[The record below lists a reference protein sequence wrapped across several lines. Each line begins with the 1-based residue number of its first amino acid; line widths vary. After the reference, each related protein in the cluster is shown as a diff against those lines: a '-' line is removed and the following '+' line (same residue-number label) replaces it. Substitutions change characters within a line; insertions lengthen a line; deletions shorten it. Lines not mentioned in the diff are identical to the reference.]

1 MTHSGPA
8 PFESTNSLVPAPI
21 DQSLIDMVNHTPL
34 GPILNTPVS
43 KVLADLGFP
52 PLPAA
57 PPPMPAMPGLPP
69 FPAIN
74 IDNLFKPVT
83 DLSQSIG
90 SGNLADSGFDP
101 TIIFTGL
108 STLMQSMIGLSGGAL
123 KAVDG
128 VWQGMA
134 STANAG
140 KSASAAADGAAVGA
154 KSADVAVNTNTGAAV
169 VATGRASM
177 DEVIAEFIAELS
189 AGLAACETPAGPG
202 VIIAAAV
209 KALNGAM
216 AVVTGTKT
224 ALAPETAKQAVNGQQ
239 LPITGAP
246 TSPSPFGI
254 AATVLESVGQPL
266 SSLGSQGAQMMGT
279 MTKQLT
285 SAAAKTKDLDDKKDP
300 KSTKPASLTPHG
312 AGGLG
317 GLSGAGGAG
326 GKKTG
331 GTGGGGGGVG
341 GIGGIAPPL
350 SARPSVPN
358 LNTAAVAET
367 AAPGA
372 GGGRAGGMAT
382 TTTTSTGNGMMP
394 MGAGAAGAAGA
405 ARGAGSDD
413 GHGSPDFLVTAEHGS
428 EVVGE
433 MPRAA
438 PAVLGGEHDTEVESP
453 DVDLRL

>member
-1 MTHSGPA
+1 MTHSGHA

-21 DQSLIDMVNHTPL
+21 DQSLIDMVNHSPL

-43 KVLADLGFP
+43 KVLSDLGFP

-57 PPPMPAMPGLPP
+57 PPPLPPMPGLPP
-69 FPAIN
+69 FPVIN
-74 IDNLFKPVT
+74 IDDLFKPVT

-90 SGNLADSGFDP
+90 SGNLGDSGFDP
-101 TIIFTGL
+101 TMIFTGL
-108 STLMQSMIGLSGGAL
+108 STLMQTMIGLSGGAL
-123 KAVDG
+123 KAADG

-134 STANAG
+134 ATANGG
-140 KSASAAADGAAVGA
+140 KSAAAAADGAAVGA
-154 KSADVAVNTNTGAAV
+154 KSANVATNTTTGAGV
-169 VATGRASM
+169 VATGRAAM
-177 DEVIAEFIAELS
+177 DEVIAEFMAEM
-189 AGLAACETPAGPG
+189 AAALATEPFGAPAL
-202 VIIAAAV
+202 IAAAV
-209 KALNGAM
+209 KALNAAI
-216 AVVTGTKT
+216 AVVTGTK
-224 ALAPETAKQAVNGQQ
+224 ASLAPETAQQAVNGQQ

-266 SSLGSQGAQMMGT
+266 SSFSSQGAQMMGT

-285 SAAAKTKDLDDKKDP
+285 SAAAKTTGAEGKKDAE
-300 KSTKPASLTPHG
+300 STKPASLSPHG
-312 AGGLG
+312 AGGVG
-317 GLSGAGGAG
+317 GGAGGAG
-326 GKKTG
+326 AKKA
-331 GTGGGGGGVG
+331 GGGGGGGAG
-341 GIGGIAPPL
+341 GIGGIATPL

-358 LNTAAVAET
+358 LGTAAVAET
-367 AAPGA
+367 SASSGPAARTA
-372 GGGRAGGMAT
+372 GMT
-382 TTTTSTGNGMMP
+382 TTTTSGGGMMP

-433 MPRAA
+433 MPKAA
-438 PAVLGGEHDTEVESP
+438 PAVLGGEHETEIDSP